1 MLSDAY
7 LHEGYIILA
16 IDYFTV
22 HINVSYLT
30 YRKNFNSIVKQLT
43 SVTQDVE
50 ASVVSDLKFSLLYHL
65 PCASCETYFTL
76 TLFIESVK
84 Y

>member
-22 HINVSYLT
+22 HINVSYIT
-30 YRKNFNSIVKQLT
+30 YRKIFNSIVKQLT
-43 SVTQDVE
+43 SVTQAVE
-50 ASVVSDLKFSLLYHL
+50 VSVVSDLKFSLLYHL
-65 PCASCETYFTL
+65 PCSP
-76 TLFIESVK
+76 S
-84 Y
+84 

>member
-22 HINVSYLT
+22 HINVSYII
-30 YRKNFNSIVKQLT
+30 YRKFFNSIVKQLT
-43 SVTQDVE
+43 SVTQAVE
-50 ASVVSDLKFSLLYHL
+50 VSVVSNLKFSLLYHL
-65 PCASCETYFTL
+65 SYSPS
-76 TLFIESVK
+76 
-84 Y
+84 

>member
-22 HINVSYLT
+22 DINVPYIT
-30 YRKNFNSIVKQLT
+30 YRKIFNSIVKQLT
-43 SVTQDVE
+43 SVTQAVE
-50 ASVVSDLKFSLLYHL
+50 VSVVSDLKFSLLYHL
-65 PCASCETYFTL
+65 PCSP
-76 TLFIESVK
+76 S
-84 Y
+84 

>member
-22 HINVSYLT
+22 HINVSYITWLT
-30 YRKNFNSIVKQLT
+30 VSLSNSR
-43 SVTQDVE
+43 
-50 ASVVSDLKFSLLYHL
+50 
-65 PCASCETYFTL
+65 P
-76 TLFIESVK
+76 
-84 Y
+84 

>member
-22 HINVSYLT
+22 HINVSYIT
-30 YRKNFNSIVKQLT
+30 YRKIFNSIVKQLT
-43 SVTQDVE
+43 SVTQAVE
-50 ASVVSDLKFSLLYHL
+50 VSVVSHLKCSLLYHL
-65 PCASCETYFTL
+65 PCSP
-76 TLFIESVK
+76 S
-84 Y
+84 